1 MKMCKCLEQQ
11 TKGSCHCREA
21 LLRLRSENAQLRGL
35 LKEQTSTEWKEKESA
50 DASGNSSDV
59 QAESKKVGE
68 RPHDKSK
75 VLDPSKVSHG
85 KTPGTSGLIV
95 SSTEWMES
103 PEMKGQS
110 HRKRLKQHVVRHG
123 VGLHYECKNKIIQFI
138 KVDC

>member
-1 MKMCKCLEQQ
+1 M
-11 TKGSCHCREA
+11 
-21 LLRLRSENAQLRGL
+21 
-35 LKEQTSTEWKEKESA
+35 
-50 DASGNSSDV
+50 

-68 RPHDKSK
+68 RPRDKSK

-85 KTPGTSGLIV
+85 KTPVTSELIV

-110 HRKRLKQHVVRHG
+110 HRKRPKQHAVRHA
-123 VGLHYECKNKIIQFI
+123 VGLCDECKNRQHALFI